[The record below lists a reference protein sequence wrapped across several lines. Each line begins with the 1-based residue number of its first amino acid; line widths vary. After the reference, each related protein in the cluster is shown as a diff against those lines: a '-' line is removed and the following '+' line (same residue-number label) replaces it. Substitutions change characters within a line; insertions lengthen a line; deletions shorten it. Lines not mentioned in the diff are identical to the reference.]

1 MALSRRLLLAGL
13 AVLVPLS
20 ALGVW
25 LLFAGP
31 LHEPPETAQL
41 RKKLAQENRALQER
55 VGRLDQDLDGLRRQ
69 LARLDEQKV
78 NALLLSGIGFIEE
91 EKKEKSGRL
100 FSFFQGL
107 SPMKADVAASLERA
121 RALSHSLD
129 STLALLSRES
139 ELVEGLPTSYPVS
152 PDAIVI
158 REFGHSP
165 DPFTGRKALHAG
177 VDFTVHPGAPVHASG
192 AGAVAEAGKDHLWGW
207 FVRIDHGRDV
217 ATFYSH
223 LENVS
228 VKRGQ
233 RVERG
238 QVIGA
243 MGMSGVATGVHL
255 HYELSIRGSKV
266 DPMRYFLPELTLAIA
281 GEADAPPDAGSMRES
296 ETRPA
301 EGKGGT

>member
-1 MALSRRLLLAGL
+1 MSRRLLLAGL

-41 RKKLAQENRALQER
+41 RKKLAQENRALEER
-55 VGRLDQDLDGLRRQ
+55 VGRLDQDLGRLRKE
-69 LARLDEQKV
+69 LVRLDEQKV

-91 EKKEKSGRL
+91 EEKEKSGRL

-129 STLALLSRES
+129 STLVLLSRES
-139 ELVEGLPTSYPVS
+139 GLVEGLPTSYPVA

-177 VDFTVHPGAPVHASG
+177 VDFSVHPGAPVHASG
-192 AGAVAEAGKDHLWGW
+192 AGTVIEAGKDHLWGW
-207 FVRIDHGRDV
+207 CVRIDHGRDV
-217 ATFYSH
+217 ATFYAH
-223 LENVS
+223 LERIA

-233 RVERG
+233 KVERG

-255 HYELSIRGSKV
+255 HYELSIRGSQT
-266 DPMRYFLPELTLAIA
+266 DPMRYFLPELTLAVA
-281 GEADAPPDAGSMRES
+281 GAGDAQPGAGAPRN
-296 ETRPA
+296 PAGLAA
-301 EGKGGT
+301 EGKGGS